1 MNECKVSEINFIN
14 NMPIN
19 DDRIEIVRTIIFLDE
34 LNVINT
40 LVIYNCGIIIH
51 HNDHMNHIYNYMGH
65 RRNIE
70 KLDNF
75 DNISS
80 IKYI

>member
-1 MNECKVSEINFIN
+1 MDHGLNTEN
-14 NMPIN
+14 N
-19 DDRIEIVRTIIFLDE
+19 DKIEIVRSIIFLDE

-51 HNDHMNHIYNYMGH
+51 YNDHMNHIYNYMGN
-65 RRNIE
+65 RRDIERTQDLENI
-70 KLDNF
+70 N
-75 DNISS
+75 S